1 MLSLA
6 EILTL
11 AFIRM
16 WSAHMDELKIRY
28 KHKTWFKIITSYT
41 EDELNDAIGKI
52 MKSGQMDEAYTKS
65 FTDSEMLELVCD
77 LKNHFAPA
85 DFLFLKA
92 TFTDDDKDRI
102 FFLEQ
107 AQMICPENIRIQA
120 MKCYVIADA
129 EEEPDEEIAGLN
141 TLVEHTHDID
151 VREYVRLG
159 EIIRALANADPDCR
173 PGELTQFLNKSS
185 FTVKAKLSLL
195 HAIVEHSDAE
205 DMKVLLHHLRIPG
218 CKENWMYQLAK
229 LNTCLRLEDYEN
241 ARYWYE
247 RVRTNPDLP
256 YHPYEVELSYK
267 QVILLR
273 ETGNKGRAILLLR
286 EIVFSGEFEESYCD
300 YYFQAIADLTEY
312 YVSQEQPEEAE
323 RVLKT
328 LPPALM
334 EYMEDFSGEDF
345 LITLADKAI
354 LEDNVA
360 KALIYYKKAFQL
372 NTNPDIAEKIRMLGD
387 NI

>member
-16 WSAHMDELKIRY
+16 VIAQVDEMKIRY
-28 KHKTWFKIITSYT
+28 QHKSWFKIIAAYID
-41 EDELNDAIGKI
+41 DELNDAIGTI
-52 MKSGQMDEAYTKS
+52 LLSGPKDETNNNP

-92 TFTDDDKDRI
+92 SFTEDDKDRI

-120 MKCYVIADA
+120 MKCYVIADS

-141 TLVEHTHDID
+141 TLVEHTQDRD

-159 EIIRALANADPDCR
+159 EITRALAAGNPDCR
-173 PGELTQFLNKSS
+173 SGELAQFLNKSS
-185 FTVKAKLSLL
+185 FPVKAKFSLL
-195 HAIVEHSDAE
+195 HNIAENSDAQ
-205 DMKVLLHHLRIPG
+205 DMIQLLQHFRIPG
-218 CKENWMYQLAK
+218 CKENWIYQLTK

-241 ARYWYE
+241 AMYWYD
-247 RVRTNPDLP
+247 RVRTNPSLP
-256 YHPYEVELSYK
+256 SHPYEVELSYK

-273 ETGNKGRAILLLR
+273 ETGNKGEAILLLR
-286 EIVFSGEFEESYCD
+286 EIIFSGEFEESWCD

-334 EYMEDFSGEDF
+334 EYMEDFSGEEF